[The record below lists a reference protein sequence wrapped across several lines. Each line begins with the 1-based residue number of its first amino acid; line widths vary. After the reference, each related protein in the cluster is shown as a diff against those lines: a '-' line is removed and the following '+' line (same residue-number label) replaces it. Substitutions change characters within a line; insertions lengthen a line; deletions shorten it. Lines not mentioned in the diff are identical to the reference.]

1 LFTIKFERDKPHA
14 NFASALAG
22 RQFAV
27 QWRRGELHDSHLC
40 TNIEQAAH
48 QGALLLHNPSSPT
61 KLRASKNHAG
71 TQFLSRLSRLVI
83 LRRKITQSFPAP
95 CKVIQFQL
103 TDKLTP
109 VSCASLSRA
118 GETRCVENR
127 RLSGPAIPPRALTP
141 PCAGT
146 SDDRPDL
153 SADDWTAPPTTE
165 PVAAAAIGL
174 VVGSFAGAG
183 AAMRSDSIAPQQ
195 EQKN

>member
-1 LFTIKFERDKPHA
+1 MFTIKFERDKPHA

-103 TDKLTP
+103 NDKLIL
-109 VSCASLSRA
+109 VSGAAPSRA
-118 GETRCVENR
+118 RETRCTESC
-127 RLSGPAIPPRALTP
+127 RLSSTAIPPPALTCP
-141 PCAGT
+141 GT

-153 SADDWTAPPTTE
+153 RADNWTAPCTAE

-183 AAMRSDSIAPQQ
+183 AAMRSNRIARQQ
-195 EQKN
+195 KRKN